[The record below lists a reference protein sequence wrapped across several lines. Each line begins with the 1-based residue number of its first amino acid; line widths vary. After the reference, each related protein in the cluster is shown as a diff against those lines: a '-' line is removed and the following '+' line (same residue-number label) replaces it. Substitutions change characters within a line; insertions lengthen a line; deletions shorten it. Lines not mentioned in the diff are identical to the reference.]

1 MCIRDRERIYK
12 LGDKDN
18 FWSMGDTGPCGPC
31 SEIMY
36 DIGEEGSNCPNS
48 ETCTVEC
55 ECGRFLEI
63 WNLVFMQFDRS
74 EDGQLVPLPSP
85 SIDTG
90 MGLERLASVMQDVK
104 SNYDTDL
111 FQYLTNYIAT
121 FLGTKYGKNKETDIS
136 IRVLS
141 DHARAVTF
149 LISDGVIP
157 SSEGRGYVARRILRR
172 AVRHNKKLGIS
183 DPFLHNLV
191 GLVVEEMKGFY
202 PELASQKDNIISI
215 VINEEKKF
223 LLTIDRGFDQLKEAM
238 RMSSKKKIKSST
250 KVKTSDIVS
259 FFNLDFKETIVQKK
273 IKFEPSKEIIKS
285 NEDQI
290 IDNNEN
296 FIVLNKSSGI
306 SVQGGTKSKKNLV
319 DIFAKSEIFQ
329 GTKPYSVHRLD
340 KDTSGVFIMAKTRE
354 SAQLLTS
361 LFRLRKVHKTYLAIC
376 HGELNKDSGE
386 WNDDLIRYDGEK
398 KIIEKAKTIY
408 KVLDKNSEA
417 SLVELKPITGRKH
430 QLRKQLY
437 ALGPVSYTHLTLP
450 TNREV

>member
-1 MCIRDRERIYK
+1 MKKSYTVD
-12 LGDKDN
+12 
-18 FWSMGDTGPCGPC
+18 S
-31 SEIMY
+31 
-36 DIGEEGSNCPNS
+36 
-48 ETCTVEC
+48 TCNDM
-55 ECGRFLEI
+55 R
-63 WNLVFMQFDRS
+63 
-74 EDGQLVPLPSP
+74 
-85 SIDTG
+85 
-90 MGLERLASVMQDVK
+90 
-104 SNYDTDL
+104 
-111 FQYLTNYIAT
+111 
-121 FLGTKYGKNKETDIS
+121 
-136 IRVLS
+136 
-141 DHARAVTF
+141 
-149 LISDGVIP
+149 
-157 SSEGRGYVARRILRR
+157 
-172 AVRHNKKLGIS
+172 
-183 DPFLHNLV
+183 
-191 GLVVEEMKGFY
+191 
-202 PELASQKDNIISI
+202 
-215 VINEEKKF
+215 
-223 LLTIDRGFDQLKEAM
+223 IDRWTRLKIGKIPQGLIEKYL
-238 RMSSKKKIKSST
+238 RSGKIKVNKKKIKSST
-250 KVKTSDIVS
+250 KVKTNDVVD
-259 FFNLDFKETIVQKK
+259 FFNLDFKESITQKK

-285 NEDQI
+285 NEDLI

-376 HGELNKDSGE
+376 HGELNKDTGE

-437 ALGPVSYTHLTLP
+437 ALGQPIFGDIKYKLSNSSRGLNKNLMLHSYQIKFIIDGVKHTYTALLP
-450 TNREV
+450 NYFRKLLKIKRLRFLGLK

>member
-1 MCIRDRERIYK
+1 MKKSYTVD
-12 LGDKDN
+12 
-18 FWSMGDTGPCGPC
+18 S
-31 SEIMY
+31 
-36 DIGEEGSNCPNS
+36 
-48 ETCTVEC
+48 TCNDM
-55 ECGRFLEI
+55 R
-63 WNLVFMQFDRS
+63 
-74 EDGQLVPLPSP
+74 
-85 SIDTG
+85 
-90 MGLERLASVMQDVK
+90 
-104 SNYDTDL
+104 
-111 FQYLTNYIAT
+111 
-121 FLGTKYGKNKETDIS
+121 
-136 IRVLS
+136 
-141 DHARAVTF
+141 
-149 LISDGVIP
+149 
-157 SSEGRGYVARRILRR
+157 
-172 AVRHNKKLGIS
+172 
-183 DPFLHNLV
+183 
-191 GLVVEEMKGFY
+191 
-202 PELASQKDNIISI
+202 
-215 VINEEKKF
+215 
-223 LLTIDRGFDQLKEAM
+223 IDRWTRLKIGKIPKGLIEKYL
-238 RMSSKKKIKSST
+238 RSGKIKINKKKIKSST
-250 KVKTSDIVS
+250 KVKTNDIVS

-273 IKFEPSKEIIKS
+273 IKFEPSKEIIRS

-296 FIVLNKSSGI
+296 FVVLNKSSGI

-386 WNDDLIRYDGEK
+386 WNDDLIRYDGDK

-437 ALGPVSYTHLTLP
+437 ALGQPIFGDIKYKISNSSRGLNKNLMLHSYQIKFIIDDIKHTYTALLP
-450 TNREV
+450 DYFRKLLKTKRLRFSGLK

>member
-1 MCIRDRERIYK
+1 MKKSYTVD
-12 LGDKDN
+12 
-18 FWSMGDTGPCGPC
+18 S
-31 SEIMY
+31 
-36 DIGEEGSNCPNS
+36 
-48 ETCTVEC
+48 TCNDM
-55 ECGRFLEI
+55 R
-63 WNLVFMQFDRS
+63 
-74 EDGQLVPLPSP
+74 
-85 SIDTG
+85 
-90 MGLERLASVMQDVK
+90 
-104 SNYDTDL
+104 
-111 FQYLTNYIAT
+111 
-121 FLGTKYGKNKETDIS
+121 
-136 IRVLS
+136 
-141 DHARAVTF
+141 
-149 LISDGVIP
+149 
-157 SSEGRGYVARRILRR
+157 
-172 AVRHNKKLGIS
+172 
-183 DPFLHNLV
+183 
-191 GLVVEEMKGFY
+191 
-202 PELASQKDNIISI
+202 
-215 VINEEKKF
+215 
-223 LLTIDRGFDQLKEAM
+223 IDRWIRLKVGKIPQGLIEKHL
-238 RMSSKKKIKSST
+238 RSGKIKINKKKIKSSI
-250 KVKTSDIVS
+250 KVKTNDIIS
-259 FFNLDFKETIVQKK
+259 FFNFDFKETIIQKK

-437 ALGPVSYTHLTLP
+437 ALGQPIFGDIKYKLSNSARGLNKNLMLHSFQIKFIIDDVKHTYTALLP
-450 TNREV
+450 DYFKKLLKTKRLRFSGLK